1 VVKKSNTH
9 PRLVDQSRKTK
20 VNNHLLPFSKGAL
33 AVVGA
38 ILLLLVL
45 IGSRKSAPADA
56 SLKNP
61 LTERAAC
68 RFALASLNGAAPIDN
83 EIARQQSLIRNG
95 STAALE
101 RLGWTFVNKARL
113 TFDASYYNLAEQCAA
128 CMEATGANG
137 PDALLLRAHA
147 LQSLH
152 RFKEAEAVARK
163 LVSTRERPFDY
174 GVLGD
179 VLIDEG
185 KVREGAAAYQKMI
198 DLRPDLQSYARAA
211 HIRWLTGDLSGAI
224 ELMKLAVAGSSPND
238 AEAAAWVYTRLSLY
252 QLQYGAT
259 KQALDSCSAALALK
273 SDYAPAMFARG
284 RVLLALHRPFD
295 AVVELQR
302 AAELNPLPEY
312 QWALADA
319 LALTGD
325 RDRANQVESQII
337 DRGATEDPRSF
348 ALYLATHGENVDHA
362 VQLAQQELTNRQ
374 DVFTHDALA
383 WALAVAGRTAEAQE
397 HAKQALSEG
406 TVDARLFLHAGIIA
420 ARNHD
425 VTQARRWL
433 QKAASIQQML
443 LPSERTL
450 LASTVGAA
458 LSGRPFHEKV
468 CMSNHGRPRR
478 AAPTVVTTR
487 AQFNYN
493 KE

>member
-1 VVKKSNTH
+1 
-9 PRLVDQSRKTK
+9 
-20 VNNHLLPFSKGAL
+20 VNNPLLPFSKGTL

-38 ILLLLVL
+38 LLLVIVL
-45 IGSRKSAPADA
+45 IGSRKSPLRTEPVTESA
-56 SLKNP
+56 S
-61 LTERAAC
+61 C
-68 RFALASLNGAAPIDN
+68 RFVLASLSGNQAIDN
-83 EIARQQSLIRNG
+83 EIAGQQALIRNG
-95 STAALE
+95 STAGLE
-101 RLGWTFVNKARL
+101 RLGWTFVKKARL

-128 CMEATGANG
+128 CMEANGASG

-152 RFKEAEAVARK
+152 RFKEAEAVARE

-211 HIRWLTGDLSGAI
+211 HVRWLTGDLNGAI
-224 ELMKLAVAGSSPND
+224 ELIKLAIAGSSPND

-252 QLQYGAT
+252 QLQQGAT

-273 SDYAPAMFARG
+273 NDYAPALFARG
-284 RVLLALHRPFD
+284 RVLLALHHPID

-319 LALTGD
+319 LVLTGD
-325 RDRANQVESQII
+325 RDHAKQVESQII
-337 DRGATEDPRSF
+337 ARGATEDPRSF
-348 ALYLATHGENVDHA
+348 SLFLATRGENVEQA
-362 VQLAQQELTNRQ
+362 VLLAQQELTNRG

-397 HAKQALSEG
+397 HARQALSEG

-420 ARNHD
+420 ALNND
-425 VTQARRWL
+425 SPQAKRWL
-433 QKAASIQQML
+433 QKASAIQQML
-443 LPSERTL
+443 LPSERTQL
-450 LASTVGAA
+450 EAWQQ
-458 LSGRPFHEKV
+458 KV
-468 CMSNHGRPRR
+468 
-478 AAPTVVTTR
+478 VIK
-487 AQFNYN
+487 Q